1 MPQPDST
8 QRRFPWNA
16 PAWRDPGDHTALAR
30 ECDPEQV
37 PPSTAR
43 NDAERW
49 VAVLPFSAEE
59 LEDTWPNLVPPYE
72 DET

>member
-1 MPQPDST
+1 
-8 QRRFPWNA
+8 
-16 PAWRDPGDHTALAR
+16 LAR